1 MSPAPA
7 RRLAPLPLML
17 VLACGAEAP
26 PPEPP
31 GMRLLARVEA
41 RLEQE
46 RAALL
51 PRLSHYAL
59 VFPVTQDELAAFLRQ
74 IRVHGAGSDLALGT
88 EFALESH
95 GGGLLRL
102 LFDLWRPEGRVPRPG
117 DRYPF
122 QASAHPPS
130 LGDLYA
136 AGRGQLFLP
145 VPGLA
150 PEAAGERLPDAPQLP
165 RMRVRFGL
173 PGGPVRSVESDAYKL
188 LSLLVERES
197 DPARGWRNPSGQRLS
212 LALLMRHVREHYL
225 ASGASFAEPPDHSN
239 LHLVELLVAF
249 ASAHPAPALDAVKE
263 HFLAVELAQEAFDPR
278 EGSYVLAHY
287 VESLGRLLEA
297 PLRFSEE
304 EKRRVRAWLAELEER
319 RFPDVTEEP
328 LETLCHLARGLRAVS
343 ARRAVL
349 E

>member
-7 RRLAPLPLML
+7 RRLAPLSLML
-17 VLACGAEAP
+17 ALACGAEAP
-26 PPEPP
+26 PEPP
-31 GMRLLARVEA
+31 GMQLLARVEA
-41 RLEQE
+41 RLERE
-46 RAALL
+46 RDALL

-74 IRVHGAGSDLALGT
+74 IRVHGAGPDLALGT

-102 LFDLWRPEGRVPRPG
+102 LFDLWRPDGRPPRLE
-117 DRYPF
+117 DHYAF
-122 QASAHPPS
+122 EASARPPS
-130 LGDLYA
+130 LGELYA
-136 AGRGQLFLP
+136 AGLGQLFLP

-150 PEAAGERLPDAPQLP
+150 PEATGERLPDTPQLP

-197 DPARGWRNPSGQRLS
+197 EPARVWRNQSGQPLS
-212 LALLMRHVREHYL
+212 LALSMRHVREHYL

-249 ASAHPAPALDAVKE
+249 ESRRPAPALDAVQE
-263 HFLAVELAQEAFDPR
+263 HFLAVELAQQAFDPR

-297 PLRFSEE
+297 PALRWSAGER
-304 EKRRVRAWLAELEER
+304 RRVRAWLAELEER
-319 RFPDVTEEP
+319 HFRHVTGEP
-328 LETLCHLARGLRAVS
+328 LETLCHLARGLRAVRA
-343 ARRAVL
+343 ARGAL